1 MKTFLFLFVFFISS
15 TSYSQSLLNTSRGNK
30 FNPAIGL
37 NALTLYQNNSRTSEE
52 DGFALQEIELQF
64 SSDVD
69 AYFRAEA
76 TIGLHQEEEEEEEG
90 EGEGEEEAHGHEFKV

>member
-1 MKTFLFLFVFFISS
+1 MKSLFILTLFLISS
-15 TSYSQSLLNTSRGNK
+15 ITYAQSLLNTSRGNK

-52 DGFALQEIELQF
+52 DGFGIQEIELQF

-76 TIGLHQEEEEEEEG
+76 TLALHQEEE
-90 EGEGEEEAHGHEFKV
+90 